1 MENFGKKLT
10 ALRRS
15 KKVTQERLAEVLDVS
30 RQTVSRWEA
39 DLSQPTAE
47 NLKDMSDF
55 FGVDANYFL
64 GYEISVTQTEE
75 TSTAAE
81 TDDGAYRIEKRK
93 VNNIFWSVILAA
105 LSACAA
111 VCILVGSLTINDNIE
126 NAEIGGFA
134 EWFGIFCLVIG
145 LLGAVVLITVLS
157 FIIFNTLKN
166 KKNKQQPK
174 ETETTKQ

>member
-93 VNNIFWSVILAA
+93 VNNIFWSVIITA
-105 LSACAA
+105 LSISVMA
-111 VCILVGSLTINDNIE
+111 CILVGSLILYDE
-126 NAEIGGFA
+126 SLGFA
-134 EWFGIFCLVIG
+134 EWFGIFCLAIG
-145 LLGAVVLITVLS
+145 LLGAAALITVVAV
-157 FIIFNTLKN
+157 IIKKGMNN
-166 KKNKQQPK
+166 KKNRKG
-174 ETETTKQ
+174 TETTQQ

>member
-75 TSTAAE
+75 TSSAAE

-93 VNNIFWSVILAA
+93 VNNIFRSVILAV

-111 VCILVGSLTINDNIE
+111 VCILVGSIILYDEST
-126 NAEIGGFA
+126 GFVN
-134 EWFGIFCLVIG
+134 EFGIACIVIG
-145 LLGAVVLITVLS
+145 IFGAVALITVLS
-157 FIIFNTLKN
+157 FIIFNTVKD
-166 KKNKQQPK
+166 KKNKQKPK